1 MLKTSNYIKHT
12 TKNPLK
18 KWLINYF
25 YKVLFSLITDLKIIT
40 ALDAGCGEGFTLD
53 QLKKKFPAIDC
64 VGIDASAKAIN
75 LGRKMFPKIKLK
87 TGSIYQLP
95 YKNRS
100 FDLVLC
106 TEVLE
111 HLTNPAMAL
120 KEIKRAAKKYCLF
133 SVPNEPWFRITRLG
147 HDPEHINH
155 WTKNKFVSLLE
166 KNRFKILKVRT
177 SFPWTIVLTKV

>member
-1 MLKTSNYIKHT
+1 MLQTSNYIKHT

-25 YKVLFSLITDLKIIT
+25 YKVLFSLITDLKIKT
-40 ALDAGCGEGFTLD
+40 VLDAGCGEGFSLN
-53 QLKKKFPAIDC
+53 QLRKKFPTKIYT
-64 VGIDASAKAIN
+64 GIDASAKAIN

-87 TGSIYQLP
+87 TGNIYRLP
-95 YKNRS
+95 DKNRA

-147 HDPEHINH
+147 NDPEHINH
-155 WTKNKFVSLLE
+155 WTKNKFSAWL
-166 KNRFKILKVRT
+166 KQNQFKILQVRNP
-177 SFPWTIVLTKV
+177 FPWTMVLTKI